1 MKFLSEVTILF
12 FLLLPLKKKKK
23 RGRGF
28 AVVASQVNRIVKVQ
42 RHRLK
47 RLKVEFK

>member
-23 RGRGF
+23 KEGE
-28 AVVASQVNRIVKVQ
+28 VSQLWLPKLTELLR
-42 RHRLK
+42 
-47 RLKVEFK
+47 FKGIDSKG

>member
-23 RGRGF
+23 EGE
-28 AVVASQVNRIVKVQ
+28 VSQLWLPKLTELLR
-42 RHRLK
+42 
-47 RLKVEFK
+47 FKGIDSKG